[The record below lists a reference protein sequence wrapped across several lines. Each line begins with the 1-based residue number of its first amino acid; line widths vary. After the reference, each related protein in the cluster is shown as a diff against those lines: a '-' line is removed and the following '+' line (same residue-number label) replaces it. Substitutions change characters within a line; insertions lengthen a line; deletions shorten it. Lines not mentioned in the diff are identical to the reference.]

1 MSTRY
6 SKHKIPVITLLD
18 DNASTNYINRKHL
31 EDSDLVEVIQVFE
44 RPGDLLESM
53 KTDAPRP
60 CILLID
66 LNMVEMNA
74 FEFLKEFVSRGY
86 WRQYP
91 DLQIYLLTIA
101 MNPTE
106 QAVAENHPM
115 LKDIMLKPLTP
126 NMIRSIHQ
134 EYWLSEMVDL
144 I

>member
-1 MSTRY
+1 MSTAN
-6 SKHKIPVITLLD
+6 SQHKIPVVTLLD

-31 EDSDLVEVIQVFE
+31 EDSDLVEEIQVFE
-44 RPGDLLESM
+44 RPGDLLENM
-53 KTDAPRP
+53 ETDAPRP

-66 LNMVEMNA
+66 LNMIEMNA
-74 FEFLKEFVSRGY
+74 FQFLKEFVSRGY
-86 WRQYP
+86 WLKYP

-106 QAVAENHPM
+106 QAVAENHPI
-115 LKDIMLKPLTP
+115 LKDVLLKPLTP
-126 NMIRSIHQ
+126 NMIRSIHR